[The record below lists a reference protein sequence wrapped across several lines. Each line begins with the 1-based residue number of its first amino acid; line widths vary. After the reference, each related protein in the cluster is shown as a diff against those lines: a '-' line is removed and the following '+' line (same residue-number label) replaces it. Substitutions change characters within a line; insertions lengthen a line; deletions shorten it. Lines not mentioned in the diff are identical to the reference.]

1 MPSLHDLLKRWDI
14 ALRLPL
20 RFDAERL
27 AGDLDRMDPAWW
39 SVHSGPY
46 HDGKWEMIALR
57 SPGGDPTNQ
66 TSRGPAFADTPA
78 AARCAYLAEVLDAF
92 PTELNRVRYMRLRAG
107 GHIHRHS
114 DPIQTIDAHLMRIH
128 IPVVT
133 NRDVAFRVD
142 DRRVEMREGEAWFV
156 DIRFPHEVANRGDTD
171 RIHLVIDLL
180 RNDAVARLAAAADSA
195 GKGRLGGYLVKHA
208 LPRRVK
214 RVLGI
219 GN

>member
-1 MPSLHDLLKRWDI
+1 MRGTLY
-14 ALRLPL
+14 
-20 RFDAERL
+20 L
-27 AGDLDRMDPAWW
+27 ATPRPKQATP
-39 SVHSGPY
+39 HP
-46 HDGKWEMIALR
+46 
-57 SPGGDPTNQ
+57 
-66 TSRGPAFADTPA
+66 PA
-78 AARCAYLAEVLDAF
+78 APSPL
-92 PTELNRVRYMRLRAG
+92 
-107 GHIHRHS
+107 S
-114 DPIQTIDAHLMRIH
+114 
-128 IPVVT
+128 
-133 NRDVAFRVD
+133 
-142 DRRVEMREGEAWFV
+142 RRGEGSRRRRPFFSRTREWFV